1 MSPQEAGGL
10 VGIIVALTGAYIAWR
25 KYRPET
31 NDITVTTADKVNT
44 MTLRFASEVSQ
55 DNDELRAKLDALV
68 SEFDQYRRDTDARLA
83 ELSVELRAERAEKER
98 ERAERERVAR
108 ENDELRARVKAL
120 EAEVARLKAGR
131 RT

>member
-1 MSPQEAGGL
+1 MTPQEAGGI

-44 MTLRFASEVSQ
+44 MTLRFASEVAD
-55 DNDELRAKLDALV
+55 DNDELRKLVDDLR
-68 SEFDQYRRDTDARLA
+68 SEFDQYRRDTDAHMA

-98 ERAERERVAR
+98 VKRENNELKERVT
-108 ENDELRARVKAL
+108 EL
-120 EAEVARLKAGR
+120 EAEVKALKSGR
-131 RT
+131 RS